1 MINYYSYYII
11 DILIIKLRWRFI
23 LENNVFNEMYGE
35 YLRDE
40 SRQTGTAESIIFP
53 RTEEEIINSVK
64 ECAEKSI
71 QITTQGARTGL
82 AASAVPFGGHIIN
95 LSKMNNVTGARYDRE
110 SDRFFLKCQPGVL
123 LAEVRKYLLNKSFSV
138 SGWDEQS
145 KEALSFME
153 KNQWFYSTD
162 PTEISASIG
171 GMAACNASGAKSFRY
186 GSTRDHVEAIRVVLA
201 NGDVLSLKRGQSFAK
216 DGCFELV
223 TENGRVIAGELPV
236 YSMPDV
242 KKNTSGYFNKPHMD
256 MIDLFIGSDGTLG
269 IISEIEI
276 ELNKKQEACWGV
288 TMFMP
293 DEEKALDLVRAARGE
308 KIFDDMLPLNL
319 KPSAIEFFSHKA
331 LEMLKIQQKTNP
343 AFASIQEIKDGYHTA
358 VYIEIESDSDEE
370 IWNGIEML
378 GTVIVKLGGD
388 EEATWVANN
397 PTSLEKL
404 HSFRHACPE
413 CVNMQIDIAKKTDSR
428 ITKLGTDMSV
438 PDDRLKEVMKMY
450 NEDIKNYNLHAVI
463 FGHIGNNH
471 LHVNTIPR
479 NMDEYKRGK
488 ALYIT
493 WAEKIAAMG
502 GAVSAEHGVG
512 KLKVPFLQK
521 MYSKEELNEMRKIKK
536 LFDPAQLFNRDAVIP
551 YETGEDK

>member
-1 MINYYSYYII
+1 MADNYT
-11 DILIIKLRWRFI
+11 FA
-23 LENNVFNEMYGE
+23 EVYGE

-40 SRQTGTAESIIFP
+40 SRQTGTAQSISFP
-53 RTEEEIINSVK
+53 KTEEEIIRSVK
-64 ECAEKSI
+64 ECTYKNME
-71 QITTQGARTGL
+71 ITTQGSRTGL

-95 LSKMNNVTGARYDRE
+95 LSKMNKVTGARYDQE
-110 SDRFFLKCQPGVL
+110 NGRFFLRVQPGVL
-123 LAEVRKYLLNKSFSV
+123 LTEVRKYLTNKSFV
-138 SGWDEQS
+138 TYEWDEQS
-145 KEALSFME
+145 REALEHME

-186 GSTRDHVEAIRVVLA
+186 GSTRDHVEALRVVLA
-201 NGDVLSLKRGQSFAK
+201 DGDVLHIKRGQYVAS
-216 DGCFELV
+216 GGHFELV
-223 TENGRVIAGELPV
+223 TEGGRTIKGELPK
-236 YSMPDV
+236 YKMPHV
-242 KKNTSGYFNKPHMD
+242 KKNTSGYFNKPSMD

-276 ELNKKQEACWGV
+276 ELSKKQKANWGV
-288 TMFMP
+288 TVFMP
-293 DEEKALDLVRAARGE
+293 DEDKALDLVRAARGE
-308 KIFDDMLPLNL
+308 KVFDNMETLSL

-331 LEMLKIQQKTNP
+331 LEMLKVQQKTNP

-358 VYIEIESDSDEE
+358 VYIEIEGDSDDE
-370 IWNGIEML
+370 IWNSIEKL
-378 GTVIVKLGGD
+378 GMYIERLGGD
-388 EEATWVANN
+388 EDATWVANN

-404 HSFRHACPE
+404 HGFRHACPE

-438 PDDRLKEVMKMY
+438 PDDKLKEVMKMY
-450 NEDIKNYNLHAVI
+450 NEDIEKNNLHAVI

-479 NMDEYKRGK
+479 NMEEYKRGK
-488 ALYIT
+488 ELYLT

-521 MYSKEELNEMRKIKK
+521 MYSEEELDEMRSLKKI
-536 LFDPAQLFNRDAVIP
+536 FDPDQLFNRGAVFP
-551 YETGEDK
+551 YEKGEEKR